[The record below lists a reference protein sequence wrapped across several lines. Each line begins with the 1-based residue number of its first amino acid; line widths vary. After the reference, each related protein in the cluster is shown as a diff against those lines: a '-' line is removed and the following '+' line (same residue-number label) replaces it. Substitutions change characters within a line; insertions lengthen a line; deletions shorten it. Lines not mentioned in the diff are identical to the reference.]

1 MGAARVVWWAA
12 ERTWGRRRGRG
23 AAAKGRTRG
32 GAAAKQRG
40 RRGGRLGLG
49 GERVGSHPSDR
60 DQRPKPA
67 LTYVLP
73 TPAYKSKKVLLFH

>member
-1 MGAARVVWWAA
+1 VVGSCKNLGEK
-12 ERTWGRRRGRG
+12 EREGGSGQRED
-23 AAAKGRTRG
+23 KRG
-32 GAAAKQRG
+32 GGCKTKREKG
-40 RRGGRLGLG
+40 GGRLGLG